1 MIYTI
6 EQIKE
11 KCRKVF
17 EKQDFVKEAYLF
29 QHIKVQI
36 QIESAL
42 LYSNSFIATTL
53 YNSTPP
59 FLNHTFNQHNY
70 SIIPPCNSAIV
81 HLISFLL

>member
-42 LYSNSFIATTL
+42 LYSNIINPQHHNTNMLDHMT
-53 YNSTPP
+53 
-59 FLNHTFNQHNY
+59 NHVCAVVKIKF
-70 SIIPPCNSAIV
+70 P
-81 HLISFLL
+81 